1 MKQKTRKVYK
11 LQDSND
17 TSLKELKT
25 NSKASLIHL
34 SYKPLLSQPVDK
46 CFVRLSNTEPRNDK
60 QTFHHYEKLW
70 SYY

>member
-25 NSKASLIHL
+25 NSKASSIPL
-34 SYKPLLSQPVDK
+34 SYKPLLSQPVHK
-46 CFVRLSNTEPRNDK
+46 CFVRLSKTEPRNDK
-60 QTFHHYEKLW
+60 QTFYHFEKLW